1 MRKARLGWT
10 MPEEDARS
18 LLLLIE
24 ERIRSGDTEAWHR
37 DLLIRLRDMIEHDL
51 EEQN

>member
-24 ERIRSGDTEAWHR
+24 ERIRSGDTKAWHR
-37 DLLIRLRDMIEHDL
+37 DLLIRLREMIEDDL
-51 EEQN
+51 GERD